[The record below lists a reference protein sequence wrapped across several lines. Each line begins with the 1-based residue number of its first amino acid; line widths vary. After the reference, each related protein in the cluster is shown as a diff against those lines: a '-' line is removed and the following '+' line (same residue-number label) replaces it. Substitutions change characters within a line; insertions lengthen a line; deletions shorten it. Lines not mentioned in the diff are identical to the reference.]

1 MTTGRRL
8 LRTNAL
14 FRKKFQEGKPFC
26 AKNAWKEAGSASVGS
41 AHKRPQPSSEVLG
54 KGLALFFPPNSGF
67 PLCKDLSPLEE
78 WHGLALFFHGFTL
91 CAQDD
96 TLAKQPAAIIGSA
109 HKTSV

>member
-8 LRTNAL
+8 TL

-54 KGLALFFPPNSGF
+54 KGLALFFPPNNGF
-67 PLCKDLSPLEE
+67 PLCKDFSPLEE
-78 WHGLALFFHGFTL
+78 WLAKDDPLGFLNYPRPHGLALFFHQTMDL
-91 CAQDD
+91 
-96 TLAKQPAAIIGSA
+96 PSA
-109 HKTSV
+109 RI

>member
-26 AKNAWKEAGSASVGS
+26 AKKNAWKEAGSASVGS
-41 AHKRPQPSSEVLG
+41 AHKRPQPSG
-54 KGLALFFPPNSGF
+54 KGLALFFPRNGF

-78 WHGLALFFHGFTL
+78 WLAKDDPLGFLNYPRPHGLALFFHKTMDL
-91 CAQDD
+91 
-96 TLAKQPAAIIGSA
+96 PSA
-109 HKTSV
+109 RI